1 MNKEERSGRWGGQ
14 PPPTLGLEVITV
26 LCTQNNWSHQCGCH
40 MESLALPRHRC
51 SPFSGQNPPIKPKP
65 VAKRPLAA
73 TPLHPSYPPAPLG
86 SRAPTF
92 TLQSKARPT
101 FQGKQRRTRSR
112 GVPGFPSDTV
122 ILCVATSGNDL
133 ICTSAVKLNVTAHA
147 SCQGLAFA
155 FYKIAAFG
163 SVAAVV

>member
-1 MNKEERSGRWGGQ
+1 MAVTWRAWHCHATDVPPSPAKTHQSNLNWWPRDPS
-14 PPPTLGLEVITV
+14 PPPLSI
-26 LCTQNNWSHQCGCH
+26 
-40 MESLALPRHRC
+40 PR
-51 SPFSGQNPPIKPKP
+51 
-65 VAKRPLAA
+65 
-73 TPLHPSYPPAPLG
+73 TPLG

-133 ICTSAVKLNVTAHA
+133 ICTSAAKLNVTAHA

-155 FYKIAAFG
+155 FCKNRCLWFG
-163 SVAAVV
+163 CCCCLTSSGAPKH